1 MDDRAR
7 KIISFRRQEEAG
19 WQPLP
24 AGPERK
30 TRPAFADWA
39 VAMDKQRKIL
49 FVQAIFHRR
58 TPIRPGWG
66 LCADG
71 ARAGVGIA
79 RRRVLIKFLH

>member
-49 FVQAIFHRR
+49 FVQAIFQS
-58 TPIRPGWG
+58 
-66 LCADG
+66 
-71 ARAGVGIA
+71 
-79 RRRVLIKFLH
+79 